1 MGAHLLANQGVV
13 PAGSERITVSSLG
26 ALLGPCL
33 SQIKLI
39 IDYLTEYLL
48 NSLVLMIV
56 DSMMACSLPS
66 SAVRSGKMCPHF
78 CGSCMMK
85 SCALA
90 ARAAASIA
98 AMLASVSAA
107 MLRAMVVANSVGS
120 WLTSPIRDL
129 VHVPAKV

>member
-1 MGAHLLANQGVV
+1 
-13 PAGSERITVSSLG
+13 
-26 ALLGPCL
+26 
-33 SQIKLI
+33 
-39 IDYLTEYLL
+39 
-48 NSLVLMIV
+48 
-56 DSMMACSLPS
+56 
-66 SAVRSGKMCPHF
+66 MCPHF

-90 ARAAASIA
+90 ARAAASID

-129 VHVPAKV
+129 VHVPVKVTLIGSNFAGSPHKACSGSVLFGSVQHDRASYPSDLP